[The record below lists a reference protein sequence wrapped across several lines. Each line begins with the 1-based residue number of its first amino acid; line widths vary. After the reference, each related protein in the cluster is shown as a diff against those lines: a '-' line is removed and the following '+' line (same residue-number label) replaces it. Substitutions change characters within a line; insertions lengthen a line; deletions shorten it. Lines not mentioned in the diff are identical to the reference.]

1 MNGQLSEQ
9 PLAELIRELETNG
22 LSGALRLARERVQA
36 VVYAQ
41 AGAIV
46 YARTNLRAHRLTEA
60 LRRWGRLTAEQ
71 LAVASDAGT
80 EAEASTA
87 LVRAGF
93 IKAEELPLLRTRLA
107 TDVLR
112 PMLLWTDGTW
122 SFEPRARLVEE
133 VTGRI
138 EMAALLLEGAR
149 RLPAE
154 FAAARLTD
162 EDTLAPAA
170 APPASLS
177 LLPVEAFI
185 LSRVD
190 MPLKL
195 SELLAVSGL
204 PERETRHTAYALALA
219 GLITRTD
226 WPRLFDAQ
234 TIAQA
239 RGAVK
244 AATQGAGAQVK
255 VEATTV
261 RSEAKPEQPASLAVE
276 AEADPQAEI
285 ATLLARVRGAD
296 HYQLLGVERTA
307 NAREI
312 KRAYYALAKRFHP
325 DRFRRE
331 TDAAE
336 RTRIEAAFAQIAQAY
351 ETLTD
356 ERARATY
363 DSKLAGTS
371 AASTAMPTP
380 QAQRAGANPHT
391 QAPQAEAENHFQR
404 GLLALKQNNF
414 KQAVAY
420 FAEAVRLAPRQPH
433 YHAHYGLALA
443 HEPQTRRQAEAE
455 LHAAVALDPGN
466 ATHRVMLAELYH
478 LLNQSRRA
486 EAELKRAL
494 VIEPHHVGARQLLDK
509 LKAVTGE
516 KP

>member
-9 PLAELIRELETNG
+9 PLAELIRELEPNG

-71 LAVASDAGT
+71 LAVAADAGT

-112 PMLLWTDGTW
+112 PLLLWTDGTW

-133 VTGRI
+133 VAGQI
-138 EMAALLLEGAR
+138 ETAELLLEGAR

-261 RSEAKPEQPASLAVE
+261 RSEAKPEQPASPAVE

-312 KRAYYALAKRFHP
+312 KR
-325 DRFRRE
+325 
-331 TDAAE
+331 
-336 RTRIEAAFAQIAQAY
+336 
-351 ETLTD
+351 
-356 ERARATY
+356 
-363 DSKLAGTS
+363 
-371 AASTAMPTP
+371 
-380 QAQRAGANPHT
+380 
-391 QAPQAEAENHFQR
+391 
-404 GLLALKQNNF
+404 
-414 KQAVAY
+414 
-420 FAEAVRLAPRQPH
+420 
-433 YHAHYGLALA
+433 
-443 HEPQTRRQAEAE
+443 
-455 LHAAVALDPGN
+455 
-466 ATHRVMLAELYH
+466 
-478 LLNQSRRA
+478 
-486 EAELKRAL
+486 
-494 VIEPHHVGARQLLDK
+494 
-509 LKAVTGE
+509 
-516 KP
+516 